1 MIPGT
6 IVRFG
11 SARITA
17 SSTSSSTTTIT
28 RSAANAASF
37 WQPRRPHTC
46 VLPAA
51 SARWAW
57 ITVTSGFSGGTA

>member
-1 MIPGT
+1 MPGT
-6 IVRFG
+6 MVRLG

-28 RSAANAASF
+28 RRAANAASF
-37 WQPRRPHTC
+37 WQPRSPHTC

-57 ITVTSGFSGGTA
+57 ITVTSGLSAGTA